1 MAFNSYK
8 EDEKV
13 SVVPKKVTIKRL
25 LSYLLDYKKELLV
38 VFLVLAYGTAVD
50 LVNPLLLEKAVD
62 DYLVPKDY
70 KGLFILIGIALV
82 LNTLWVILV
91 KQRMKLMGRVS
102 NRVVLKIREMVFTN
116 LQRLELTYFDTRPA
130 GKILSRVMDD
140 VNSLKN
146 VLEQFVL
153 TLLPNLV
160 TVIAVMVIMLVKSS
174 KLALAG
180 MCGFPILIVGI
191 AIIEKINRVRWRDN
205 RKKASN
211 LNAFIHED
219 VSGIRIVKTFAAE
232 DETLATFDELNEATR
247 DSFIRAVRVS
257 DMFFPLINITQA
269 MSIALMFYVGVTVI
283 GWQNLS
289 TGLIMAFIS
298 YIAMFWQPISNLGSF
313 YNQIIRSLAAAERV
327 FEVIDTEPAIKDAAD
342 AGELPEIKGEVRFDH
357 VTFAYEDDIDVL
369 KDVSFDVK
377 PGETIALVGPTGA
390 GKTTIINLLS
400 RFYDVKAGRVLI
412 DGTDVKSVTIES
424 LRSQLGI
431 MTQDNFLFTGT
442 IRDNIRYGKLDA
454 TDEEIERAA
463 KAVNAHEFITKLE
476 KGYDTELAERGGGLS
491 IGQKQL
497 IAFARTILSD
507 PKILILDEATSSI
520 DTKNELMVQAGIDA
534 ILKNRTSFVIAHRL
548 STIRHANRIF
558 VVRDGGIAEEGNHE
572 TLMAQHGLYYDLQM
586 AQQQ

>member
-13 SVVPKKVTIKRL
+13 SVVPKIVTIKRL
-25 LSYLLDYKKELLV
+25 LSYLLEYKKELLI
-38 VFLVLAYGTAVD
+38 VFLVLGYCTAVG
-50 LVNPLLLEKAVD
+50 LINPLLLEKAVD
-62 DYLVPKDY
+62 DYMVPRDY

-91 KQRMKLMGRVS
+91 KKRMRIMGRVS
-102 NRVVLKIREMVFTN
+102 NSAVLKIREQVFAN

-160 TVIAVMVIMLVKSS
+160 TVIAVMVIMLVKNPR
-174 KLALAG
+174 LALAG
-180 MCGFPILIVGI
+180 MCGFPILVVGI

-232 DETLATFDELNEATR
+232 DETLATFDELNEASR

-269 MSIALMFYVGVTVI
+269 MSIALMFYVGVRVV

-298 YIAMFWQPISNLGSF
+298 YISMFWQPISDLGSF

-463 KAVNAHEFITKLE
+463 KAVNAHEFIMKLE
-476 KGYDTELAERGGGLS
+476 KGYETELAERGGGLS

-558 VVRDGGIAEEGNHE
+558 VVHDGGIAEEGNHE
-572 TLMAQHGLYYDLQM
+572 TLMAKHGLYYDLQM